1 MQRPTA
7 LRRARALAAC
17 AALLLPLPLLA
28 QGEPVVPVSVAIHGT
43 TNVFVSFRLPA
54 GAEIAGDS
62 LSARLDPD
70 GPDLALLGPA
80 PSGTNELGA
89 PAWTAPFIAVFAAP
103 SAVPSNAFLR
113 LRFQLLAGIGLVFE
127 PLLRFLFDLVFD
139 DFVVFDLFI
148 VLLRPNAGGL
158 AHRLHH
164 GIDFL
169 FVGLATLV

>member
-7 LRRARALAAC
+7 LRRARSLAAC

-70 GPDLALLGPA
+70 GPDLALLGHKEGDVVEAEA
-80 PSGTNELGA
+80 PG
-89 PAWTAPFIAVFAAP
+89 
-103 SAVPSNAFLR
+103 
-113 LRFQLLAGIGLVFE
+113 GISVYKIISIS
-127 PLLRFLFDLVFD
+127 R
-139 DFVVFDLFI
+139 
-148 VLLRPNAGGL
+148 
-158 AHRLHH
+158 
-164 GIDFL
+164 
-169 FVGLATLV
+169 